1 MISKAF
7 SVVRMHLR
15 VVDGGQN
22 PNCIFQGDHKMQSP
36 STKNNQIDNTNGG
49 SPKDQNTTEN
59 PFEGIAAQ
67 SQIPAT
73 MKLIIEVIKSGD
85 KGFSFHQTKEIQV
98 SFI

>member
-1 MISKAF
+1 MVDRTQ
-7 SVVRMHLR
+7 VVSFMEMTRCR
-15 VVDGGQN
+15 AQR
-22 PNCIFQGDHKMQSP
+22 
-36 STKNNQIDNTNGG
+36 
-49 SPKDQNTTEN
+49 QNTIGVTIPIERFHRIRMPPEN